1 MEVILWILIDFIE
14 SHIYNNNNEQVLYSK
29 KENIRVKNIFDE
41 LYLESD
47 KELDESLD
55 KIYRTLVIEEQDD
68 NE

>member
-14 SHIYNNNNEQVLYSK
+14 SYIYNNNEQLLYSK
-29 KENIRVKNIFDE
+29 KENIRTKNVFDE

-55 KIYRTLVIEEQDD
+55 KIYKTLVIEEQDD

>member
-14 SHIYNNNNEQVLYSK
+14 PHIYNNNEQVLYSK
-29 KENIRVKNIFDE
+29 KENIRDKNIFDE

-55 KIYRTLVIEEQDD
+55 KIYKTLVIEEQDD